1 MCSSA
6 QDLGPWTRTKQDLD
20 ALVADWCCQIMISH
34 CGHDLLAMHSIIV
47 SSCFPA
53 PNTIWEAEL
62 GDVSSWKSSLGSWKS
77 GCQSQSLMVNSLGWT
92 PILVGGLVAIF
103 YFPIYWVHIF
113 QRGGPGPPTRI
124 CPSLLWWSHDHDHEA
139 VEFFLRQGQAR
150 AAIFGGAAGLDPQL
164 LWISDFYRCVTSSS
178 HCWGP
183 IPSFS
188 VNLHTWDNPN
198 MVSHVINHQ
207 WGVLTNV

>member
-113 QRGGPGPPTRI
+113 QRAGPGPPTRI

-150 AAIFGGAAGLDPQL
+150 AAIGGAAGLDPQL
-164 LWISDFYRCVTSSS
+164 LWISDLYRFVDHHHPIVGGQSPIFQWTST
-178 HCWGP
+178 HGITQIWYHMLYTT
-183 IPSFS
+183 
-188 VNLHTWDNPN
+188 N
-198 MVSHVINHQ
+198 
-207 WGVLTNV
+207 GVF